1 MAATSARP
9 ISCGS
14 NAIEADAILLGEP
27 AGVHEDWEAIRVISR
42 GFSGFRVIVKGTQTH
57 SSISDQ
63 LPTVNA
69 VEAMANVLVA
79 LRREL
84 RLRYPEHPLVPSR
97 TDDQPRREGA
107 SVASATA
114 CSPVT
119 PSSGA
124 TSARRRG

>member
-1 MAATSARP
+1 MGCSGQEAEVLVVDPTPRNAAGP
-9 ISCGS
+9 KLPG
-14 NAIEADAILLGEP
+14 EVADHDGRTTDQDLLLGEP

-79 LRREL
+79 LRR
-84 RLRYPEHPLVPSR
+84 
-97 TDDQPRREGA
+97 
-107 SVASATA
+107 
-114 CSPVT
+114 
-119 PSSGA
+119 
-124 TSARRRG
+124 